1 MNRDEVDR
9 ALRHL
14 RDEKERI
21 GTALLD
27 LERHSGHRLLDG
39 AELAGETARVQA
51 EVRSRMGELWTLFD
65 LYGRTLG
72 EAEELRARHARP
84 GSAQLA
90 ELTRLLT
97 GPSVELPAEEV
108 PLERRTLLHSPS
120 GERLTLR
127 AVVVRMTALYEEA
140 ARTVGAVDAV
150 WSALL
155 ARLGSAEAEHRAV
168 AEMVESLGMTADA
181 EYGRIRADLDARAD
195 TVRTDPLAFGRDG
208 RADTAGFDALAADLA
223 RLKERFAEAV
233 RFRARYDEQVGRLRD
248 AVSRVRAAE
257 EEVRRARAEVLAKIA
272 SPALPAPSLPAA
284 ALADRLAALHTLR
297 DQRRWGELADRAT
310 DLERAT
316 RDALEQVRAGLSLV
330 TGLLDRREELRGRL
344 QAYKVKAARLGHAED
359 PELARLYEEARAL
372 LWSSPCDL
380 RKATVLLSGYQQAIS
395 SKADA
400 SKAKGSGG

>member
-14 RDEKERI
+14 REEKERI
-21 GTALLD
+21 GAALLD
-27 LERHSGHRLLDG
+27 LERHSGYRLLEG
-39 AELAGETARVQA
+39 ATLTGETGRRQA

-84 GSAQLA
+84 GAAQLA
-90 ELTRLLT
+90 ELARLLT

-108 PLERRTLLHSPS
+108 PLERRTLLQPPS

-127 AVVVRMTALYEEA
+127 GVVARMTTLYEES
-140 ARTVGAVDAV
+140 ARTVAAVDTV

-155 ARLGSAEAEHRAV
+155 ARLGSLEAGHRAV
-168 AEMVESLGMTADA
+168 AEMAESLGLAEDA
-181 EYGRIRADLDARAD
+181 EYRRVREDLDARAR
-195 TVRTDPLAFGRDG
+195 TVRGDPLALSRDG
-208 RADTAGFDALAADLA
+208 RADVSALDGLAADLA

-233 RFRARYDEQVGRLRD
+233 RFRARYDEQVGRVRD
-248 AVSRVRAAE
+248 AVGQVRAAE
-257 EEVRRARAEVLAKIA
+257 EEVRRARDEVLAKIA
-272 SPALPAPSLPAA
+272 SPSLPAPAASAA

-297 DQRRWGELADRAT
+297 DQRRWGELADRAA

-316 RDALEQVRAGLSLV
+316 RDALERARTDLGLV

-359 PELARLYEEARAL
+359 AGLAGLYEEARTV
-372 LWSSPCDL
+372 LWTSPCDL

-395 SKADA
+395 SKADT
-400 SKAKGSGG
+400 SNAKGSGR

>member
-14 RDEKERI
+14 REEKERI
-21 GTALLD
+21 GAALLD
-27 LERHSGHRLLDG
+27 LERHSGYRLLEG
-39 AELAGETARVQA
+39 AALSGETGRRQA

-72 EAEELRARHARP
+72 EAEELRARHSRP
-84 GSAQLA
+84 NGAQLA
-90 ELTRLLT
+90 ELDRLLT
-97 GPSVELPAEEV
+97 GTSVELPAEEV
-108 PLERRTLLHSPS
+108 PLERRTLLQSPS

-127 AVVVRMTALYEEA
+127 GVVERMTALYEES
-140 ARTVGAVDAV
+140 ARAVAAVDTV

-155 ARLGSAEAEHRAV
+155 ARLGSVEAEQRVV
-168 AEMVESLGMTADA
+168 AEMAESLGLAEDA
-181 EYGRIRADLDARAD
+181 EYRRVREELDARAR
-195 TVRTDPLAFGRDG
+195 TVRGDPMALSRDG
-208 RADTAGFDALAADLA
+208 RADTADLERLAADLA

-233 RFRARYDEQVGRLRD
+233 RFRARYDEQVGRVRN
-248 AVSRVRAAE
+248 AVGRVRAAE
-257 EEVRRARAEVLAKIA
+257 EDVRRARDEVLVKIA
-272 SPALPAPSLPAA
+272 SPALPAPAAAAA

-297 DQRRWGELADRAT
+297 DQRRWGELADRAA

-316 RDALEQVRAGLSLV
+316 RDALERARADLGLV
-330 TGLLDRREELRGRL
+330 TGLLERREELRGRL

-359 PELARLYEEARAL
+359 AGLAGLYEEARAV

-400 SKAKGSGG
+400 SKAKGTGG